1 MKLKKLFLLLFI
13 ATAAISCKED
23 AKPNDSIA
31 PTQEETI
38 ASTKVF
44 KVTLNTITK
53 KNDDFCLLY
62 TEDGSLDFKEGIWKE
77 VKGSESEQSIVF
89 ILPEKVQPSQLRLDL
104 GKNIEQE
111 DIVIKSIKF
120 EFDGNVREIKGF
132 EMGVFFRA
140 DDTKCTFDSTSGL
153 VKSLVKDGVKQS
165 PSLYPHES
173 VQAAELPKLYQ

>member
-1 MKLKKLFLLLFI
+1 MNKFTVRGCHYGEKTFPSLNNYI
-13 ATAAISCKED
+13 AE
-23 AKPNDSIA
+23 
-31 PTQEETI
+31 
-38 ASTKVF
+38 
-44 KVTLNTITK
+44 
-53 KNDDFCLLY
+53 
-62 TEDGSLDFKEGIWKE
+62 
-77 VKGSESEQSIVF
+77 
-89 ILPEKVQPSQLRLDL
+89 L
-104 GKNIEQE
+104 GKNPLAGGRMKRKYM